1 MRACDND
8 MAVVGT
14 FFHPITLISQGGRR
28 VTIDALVDT
37 GSTFTTLPAALLNDM
52 EVVPRRQVRMRVAD
66 GRSITEQLGVL
77 NIELNG
83 IEDVTYVVFGGP
95 DAPAT
100 IGAITLEALLLGVDP
115 VNKKL
120 VPVEGW
126 LV

>member
-1 MRACDND
+1 MS
-8 MAVVGT
+8 T
-14 FFHPITLISQGGRR
+14 FFHPITLISQDGRR

-37 GSTFTTLPAALLNDM
+37 GSTFTTLPAALLSEM
-52 EVVPRRQVRMRVAD
+52 EVRPRRQVRMRVAD

-83 IEDVTYVVFGGP
+83 IEEVTYVVFGGP

-115 VNKKL
+115 VNKRL